1 MQSHTHHTP
10 RGASLPSPARHGW
23 LGRSMFAVAV
33 LGASLGVGA
42 CGSSGGSAASPTIL
56 NTEKV
61 EQAIQHSA
69 LAQRGQRALVTCPSG
84 VHQAK
89 GLVFACT
96 ATVGRTATQFV
107 VTELNGS
114 GNVRYAGQ

>member
-1 MQSHTHHTP
+1 MQSDKHHKAP
-10 RGASLPSPARHGW
+10 RAVRHGW

-42 CGSSGGSAASPTIL
+42 CGSSGGSGTAASPTIL

-61 EQAIQHSA
+61 ELAIQHSA
-69 LAQRGQRALVTCPSG
+69 LSQRGERAQVTCPSG

-89 GLVFACT
+89 GLKFACT
-96 ATVGRTATQFV
+96 ATVGNISTRFL

-114 GNVRYAGQ
+114 GDVHYAGQ